1 MATPRKSPAKKTLVV
16 AKDGFIASVKDVEY
30 LIKQG
35 EVLESTHPAVK
46 QHGELFAPAKQA
58 AA

>member
-1 MATPRKSPAKKTLVV
+1 MAPASKSPEKKTLVV
-16 AKDGFIASVKDVEY
+16 AKDGFICSVKGVEY

-35 EVLESTHPAVK
+35 EVLESTHPAVDK
-46 QHGELFAPAKQA
+46 HGELFEPAKQA